1 MEQKKEILTYGNGRG
16 DLKEILKDFSTKQM
30 ELLEKEREE
39 EENEAIENINN
50 YSAKELELQ
59 GVCMRKLE
67 IIEITT
73 GLYGKYIAQF
83 QKRAKIDEQQPLSR
97 YKFGEGDIVGVYEF
111 DEKIKGKP
119 LYTGIV
125 YKFYNKVVSV
135 AFDEFIEPVY

>member
-1 MEQKKEILTYGNGRG
+1 METKST
-16 DLKEILKDFSTKQM
+16 DLKEILKEFASKQM
-30 ELLEKEREE
+30 KLLEQERIE
-39 EENEAIENINN
+39 EENEAVENINK

-67 IIEITT
+67 ILDISS
-73 GLYGKYIAQF
+73 GLYGKYIVNF
-83 QKRAKIDEQQPLSR
+83 QKRAKVEEHQPLSK

-125 YKFYNKVVSV
+125 YKFYNKIVSV
-135 AFDEFIEPVY
+135 AFDDYIEPVIFIYYNSI